1 MTATVTNDYLR
12 KEFENFEKADDL
24 GNLLEELQH
33 STLIVPMDDTMEGF
47 AMIEINDEIY
57 IPLFTDIH
65 EYQKVSFSPNF
76 HPEVFDFNFYLELLY
91 RDINGFVVNVES
103 ERFPITK
110 EFREF
115 MDTDYRFDLDYR
127 PFTAKEIKE
136 IYDSIDN
143 SQLREFL
150 NDESNREDF
159 DSLMNLLLK
168 SDLLSVVVSKDNLGD
183 YQENGVIS
191 YRCHG
196 KISYMVTMDN
206 CAVLFSSKDKISIN
220 IEEYNTYSILV
231 NLGLFID
238 SVLKRDL
245 AGIRLDDDIVISR
258 DYLIDFMK
266 GFTGPSL
273 DSYDDY
279 AFEIE

>member
-1 MTATVTNDYLR
+1 MTETITNDFLR

-33 STLIVPMDDTMEGF
+33 STLIVPMNDSQEGF

-65 EYQKVSFSPNF
+65 EYQKVNFSTDF
-76 HPEVFDFNFYLELLY
+76 HPEAFDFNFYLELLY

-110 EFREF
+110 KFREF
-115 MDTDYRFDLDYR
+115 MDTDYRFDLDYQ
-127 PFTAKEIKE
+127 PFTMKEIKD

-150 NDESNREDF
+150 NDEANRGDLDE
-159 DSLMNLLLK
+159 LMNLLLN
-168 SDLLSVVVSKDNLGD
+168 SDLLSLVVSKDNLGD

-191 YRCHG
+191 YWPHG
-196 KISYMVTMDN
+196 KISYLVTMDN
-206 CAVLFSSKDKISIN
+206 YAVLFSSKDKIKMVP
-220 IEEYNTYSILV
+220 EDHYAYSILV

-238 SVLKRDL
+238 FVLKRDI
-245 AGIRLDDDIVISR
+245 AGIILDDDIVISR

-266 GFTGPSL
+266 GFTGPSI
-273 DSYDDY
+273 DTYEGY
-279 AFEIE
+279 VFII